1 MRNLSEYI
9 EIGRVNNTH
18 GVRGEMKVEIWADN
32 IDEFLSLSS
41 VYSENGEEI
50 KIESS
55 RRADR
60 VAVVKFEGISNPED
74 GAKLKG
80 KHIYAKR
87 SDLTLPEGRYY
98 ICDLMGLTVYNFET
112 NEKIGRICD
121 ILEKPASFV
130 YTVKTEKGEFM
141 VPAVDEFIKK
151 VDINNGMYIKVIDG
165 LID

>member
-1 MRNLSEYI
+1 MRKLSEYI
-9 EIGRVNNTH
+9 EIGRINNTH
-18 GVRGEMKVEIWADN
+18 GVRGEMKVEVWSDDIS
-32 IDEFLSLSS
+32 EFLSLSS
-41 VYSENGEEI
+41 VYTENREEI

-60 VAVVKFEGISNPED
+60 VAVVKFAGVSNPED

-87 SDLTLPEGRYY
+87 CDLKLPEGRYY
-98 ICDLMGLTVYNFET
+98 ICDLMGLPVYDAET
-112 NEKIGRICD
+112 NEKLGEISD
-121 ILEKPASFV
+121 ISEKPASFV

-151 VDINNGMYIKVIDG
+151 VDIYEGMYIKVIDG

>member
-1 MRNLSEYI
+1 MRKLSEYI
-9 EIGRVNNTH
+9 EIGRINNTH
-18 GVRGEMKVEIWADN
+18 GIRGEMKVEIWADDIN
-32 IDEFLSLSS
+32 EFLSLTSI
-41 VYSENGEEI
+41 YNENGEEI

-60 VAVVKFEGISNPED
+60 FAVVKFAGISNPED

-87 SDLTLPEGRYY
+87 SDLTLPDGRYY
-98 ICDLMGLTVYNFET
+98 ICDLIGLPVYDVET
-112 NEKIGRICD
+112 NEKIGVICD

-141 VPAVDEFIKK
+141 VPDVDEFIKK
-151 VDINNGMYIKVIDG
+151 VDIYNGMYIKVIDG

>member
-1 MRNLSEYI
+1 MRKLSEYI
-9 EIGRVNNTH
+9 EIGRINNTH
-18 GVRGEMKVEIWADN
+18 GIRGEMKVEIWADD

-41 VYSENGEEI
+41 VYSESGEEI

-98 ICDLMGLTVYNFET
+98 ICDLIGLPVFNIET
-112 NEKIGRICD
+112 NEKIGEICD

-130 YTVKTEKGEFM
+130 YTVKTAKGEFM
-141 VPAVDEFIKK
+141 IPDVEEFIKK
-151 VDINNGMYIKVIDG
+151 VDIYEGMYIKVIEG